1 MLVLNIAIYS
11 VNDKSCLRFVLA
23 TVYRPPGH
31 HTDFIK
37 EFADFLSELV
47 LAADKVIIVGDFNI
61 HVDNEKDAL
70 GLSFKDILNSIGVR
84 RHVSGSTHSRNHTLD
99 LILSHGINVDAVEI
113 LQQSDDISDHYLVS
127 CKLHLADSVLQIC

>member
-1 MLVLNIAIYS
+1 MVLHKTLSREKKSI
-11 VNDKSCLRFVLA
+11 NDKSPVMFVLLLY
-23 TVYRPPGH
+23 TGHQGH

-70 GLSFKDILNSIGVR
+70 GISIHRLLNSIGVR
-84 RHVSGSTHSRNHTLD
+84 QHVFRTL
-99 LILSHGINVDAVEI
+99 LIVEI
-113 LQQSDDISDHYLVS
+113 IL
-127 CKLHLADSVLQIC
+127 